1 MVKMVTGEDVAI
13 GKTIATQLGLGSNI
27 VAASDIFTGD
37 VGQTEVP
44 RWPDNGGRSERPPFR
59 LDTSDDKRV
68 ERHAVD

>member
-44 RWPDNGGRSERPPFR
+44 QDGLTTADVRSAPPFASTHPTTNGSSATR
-59 LDTSDDKRV
+59 
-68 ERHAVD
+68 